1 MVGLIIATHGN
12 TCAELVKSAEMF
24 SGPLKN
30 CETWTLNPGD
40 SIELG
45 EKKLEQY
52 VESLDEGAGVMIMTD
67 LFGGTPSNV
76 ALKISMRKN
85 VGILTGVNLPMLIQ
99 FVSCRENN
107 SLDNLILECTEA
119 GKDGILCP
127 NKSIEEWRCTA
138 GGY

>member
-12 TCAELVKSAEMF
+12 TCAELAKSAEMF

-127 NKSIEEWRCTA
+127 NKSIEEWRCTD

>member
-45 EKKLEQY
+45 EKNW
-52 VESLDEGAGVMIMTD
+52 
-67 LFGGTPSNV
+67 SNTWKV
-76 ALKISMRKN
+76 WMKVPAS
-85 VGILTGVNLPMLIQ
+85 
-99 FVSCRENN
+99 
-107 SLDNLILECTEA
+107 
-119 GKDGILCP
+119 
-127 NKSIEEWRCTA
+127 
-138 GGY
+138 

>member
-1 MVGLIIATHGN
+1 
-12 TCAELVKSAEMF
+12 MF

-52 VESLDEGAGVMIMTD
+52 VERLDEGAGVVIMTD

-85 VGILTGVNLPMLIQ
+85 VGVLTGVNLPMLIQ
-99 FVSCRENN
+99 FVSSREDS
-107 SLDNLILECTEA
+107 SLDNLISECTEA
-119 GKDGILCP
+119 GKDGIMCP
-127 NKSIEEWRCTA
+127 NKSMEERRYTD